1 MDIRKSDL
9 KKILF
14 EEIQNALHNE
24 AGIAPEHVLDAL
36 EILAEAHPGSLK
48 SELPILEELVL
59 RIKNS

>member
-14 EEIQNALHNE
+14 EEIQNALSKE
-24 AGIAPEHVLDAL
+24 EHPTSEQVLDAL
-36 EILAEAHPGSLK
+36 EVLAEAKPSSLK
-48 SELPILEELVL
+48 GEVAILEQLLL

>member
-14 EEIQNALHNE
+14 EEIQNTLQQE
-24 AGIAPEHVLDAL
+24 GGPTPESVLDAL
-36 EILAEAHPGSLK
+36 EVLAEANPGSLK
-48 SELPILEELVL
+48 SELSILEELIL

>member
-14 EEIQNALHNE
+14 EEIQNTLQQE
-24 AGIAPEHVLDAL
+24 GGPPPESVLDAL
-36 EILAEAHPGSLK
+36 EVLAEANPGSLK
-48 SELPILEELVL
+48 SELSILEELIL